1 MVRYH
6 IEPTQGHRPALERR
20 RSRSRPGRGRGTPR
34 QPARTQPRRP
44 VGRASSRR
52 RCGTRS
58 QHHVR
63 HGTACRS
70 PALRRRDRDPHRRGR
85 SGSRTRSTTRSSY
98 FEQGA
103 DRSAARALPLLLLP
117 NAAALRATLDGGDGS
132 EAYSRAAA
140 AAGSIARSLPNEVR
154 VHLARGLDRV
164 WEAPCTKDETCHHGT
179 ALQLAVETMRDCV
192 FGPWNPDT
200 GRRQLIELADPVDRT
215 LAGTADNEI
224 HFSRLDAAIRA
235 LAPAAQAGI
244 CVSGRARELL
254 TVLLAAHRRSLL
266 SYDDDMDH
274 RGTHAL
280 IAARALLTIAA
291 DGDDAPVHEHIDAY
305 ADNPALLLNLL
316 RALSAAARGNSR
328 TGPRP
333 QHASGRPSS
342 RTSSACTRQGTRRS
356 ATGTTATTHSPRSS
370 RTQPA
375 RSPTCTASS
384 PGTRSSGGSRSP
396 GKPPSSSGFPWR
408 RATRHASTTSSA
420 SCARCRRRTRR
431 ASACRG

>member
-1 MVRYH
+1 MIRIGEGAV
-6 IEPTQGHRPALERR
+6 EPHPFDNEG
-20 RSRSRPGRGRGTPR
+20 
-34 QPARTQPRRP
+34 
-44 VGRASSRR
+44 
-52 RCGTRS
+52 
-58 QHHVR
+58 
-63 HGTACRS
+63 
-70 PALRRRDRDPHRRGR
+70 
-85 SGSRTRSTTRSSY
+85 SY

-117 NAAALRATLDGGDGS
+117 DAAALRASLDGGDGS
-132 EAYSRAAA
+132 EAYARAAA

-164 WEAPCTKDETCHHGT
+164 WEAPCTKDGTCHHGT
-179 ALQLAVETMRDCV
+179 AFQLAVETMRDCV

-235 LAPAAQAGI
+235 LAPAAQASV

-305 ADNPALLLNLL
+305 ADNPALLTELP
-316 RALSAAARGNSR
+316 AGSVGSGRGISR

-356 ATGTTATTHSPRSS
+356 TTGITATTHWRRSS
-370 RTQPA
+370 RTRPA
-375 RSPTCTASS
+375 RSPTSTASS
-384 PGTRSSGGSRSP
+384 TGTRSSGGSRSP
-396 GKPPSSSGFPWR
+396 GNPPSSSGFPWR
-408 RATRHASTTSSA
+408 RATRHALTNSSA
-420 SCARCRRRTRR
+420 SCARCHRRTRR